1 MKAVKKKTSAWMAK
15 AKAEKDLAAARKKD
29 RASEL
34 LDMIARRKTRIL
46 EDFYDIGVALT
57 ELNDKQLYLAL
68 GFKSFAELLEKHD
81 VMGYSQ
87 AKRLM
92 TVVAKMPRAQ
102 AVKLGQE
109 RAYALV
115 AYTSATPEADD
126 PAELAKKDVLIG
138 GKPISQASVRH
149 LASATKRVRAT
160 RRAKEPPSQEERA
173 AAAMLRAARPRITA
187 AMSKLGIARPKIETR
202 GSDTLIVISA
212 AQLGAIAKKR

>member
-1 MKAVKKKTSAWMAK
+1 MKNAKKVRPLLAK
-15 AKAEKDLAAARKKD
+15 AKADKELATARKRE
-29 RASEL
+29 RAIEL

-46 EDFYDIGVALT
+46 EDFYDIGAALA
-57 ELNDKQLYLAL
+57 ELSDKQLYLAL
-68 GFKSFAELLEKHD
+68 GFASFADMLDHHE

-102 AVKLGQE
+102 AVKLGAE

-126 PAELAKKDVLIG
+126 PAELAKKDVKIG

-149 LASATKRVRAT
+149 LEGAAKKVRAKQ
-160 RRAKEPPSQEERA
+160 RAKQPPSEAERA
-173 AAAMLRAARPRITA
+173 AAATLRAARPRLTA
-187 AMSKLGIARPKIETR
+187 ALTKLGIARPRIEMR
-202 GSDTLIVISA
+202 GSDTLIVITA
-212 AQLGAIAKKR
+212 AQIEAIAKRR